1 MKEAVF
7 ALPEFKKD
15 GIYSFD
21 LTAVDKA
28 GNKSVLCRNT
38 SVLMMNSDV
47 LAYITESKKADNVK
61 DSTGWYS
68 LQKDEKTP
76 ISKRPDDFKDL
87 KSQCSLLQIPKPIS
101 YYETKMAK
109 QMILV

>member
-47 LAYITESKKADNVK
+47 LAYITESKKRI
-61 DSTGWYS
+61 TLRI
-68 LQKDEKTP
+68 LQVGTRCRKM
-76 ISKRPDDFKDL
+76 RRHQLANDL
-87 KSQCSLLQIPKPIS
+87 
-101 YYETKMAK
+101 
-109 QMILV
+109 MILRI

>member
-1 MKEAVF
+1 
-7 ALPEFKKD
+7 
-15 GIYSFD
+15 
-21 LTAVDKA
+21 
-28 GNKSVLCRNT
+28 
-38 SVLMMNSDV
+38 MMNSDV
-47 LAYITESKKADNVK
+47 LAYITESKKADNIK

-87 KSQCSLLQIPKPIS
+87 KITVFAPTDPKPIS

-109 QMILV
+109 QMIPV